1 MEQRPVIAQPCA
13 DRWIVIIV
21 LAIGSIVVLT
31 SCRTSAPIREEEPPH
46 LILEV
51 AEPLQVGGAGI
62 QLSFSV
68 AMSDGTPPPQ
78 LVPDQIEIINNEVG
92 TDFRRSTEGGS
103 RSEPGL
109 PADIRLLTVFV
120 LDFSDSI
127 FDANAQD
134 MIQRG
139 VEKYLDSLLVKSPDD
154 DADLTIIKDSHD
166 VAIVQLGSTQSVNL
180 TLDFTNN
187 PVTIMQTV
195 NDMIATGALGTTNL
209 YKGYMLG
216 INTAE
221 EKEVAAELEK
231 RAVILITDGTHQA
244 GDEDTLRT
252 QAMHAKEQSTIDIF
266 TIGIDGDYKKERV
279 QELASQHRYFYE
291 TSVEGVSIEF
301 QRIAAGIVELARRNY
316 VIGICTP
323 VDIGNPTLTI
333 NVSTGDLFASETL
346 AYSTQ
351 TLDGNTTD
359 CDPDRVSKGKGD
371 TMPYVN
377 QDDTATSPVSLDPK
391 CTDLPGQYLGDNHAE
406 CWVET
411 ENQPGCFLWTTHY
424 HSDQITRW
432 TGRCQEDVAE
442 GLGTYSISAGSGHA
456 YYEGTGE
463 LVSGK
468 TNGRWENTWSDG
480 DRSVGEYRDGIMHG
494 RWIITDADG
503 YRREGEYR
511 NEMEHGMW
519 IKEYPNGNSYEG
531 ELRHGIPHGWGV
543 AVINGGR
550 YEGQWREGC
559 FGERDGTWATM
570 GTTRGD
576 CGF

>member
-13 DRWIVIIV
+13 DRWIAIIV

-31 SCRTSAPIREEEPPH
+31 SCRTNAPIREEEPPH

-51 AEPLQVGGAGI
+51 AEPLQVGGAGL

-78 LVPDQIEIINNEVG
+78 LGPDQIEIINNEVG
-92 TDFRRSTEGGS
+92 VDFSRSTEGGS

-195 NDMIATGALGTTNL
+195 DDMIAAGALGTTNL

-252 QAMHAKEQSTIDIF
+252 QALHAKEQSTIDIF

-359 CDPDRVSKGKGD
+359 CDPDQVSKGQGD
-371 TMPYVN
+371 AMPYVE
-377 QDDTATSPVSLDPK
+377 QDYTATSTVSLDPK
-391 CTDLPGQYLGDNHAE
+391 CADLPGQYLGDNHAE

-411 ENQPGCFLWTTHY
+411 ENQPGCFLWRTHY

-432 TGRCQEDVAE
+432 TGRCQEGVAE
-442 GLGTYSISAGSGHA
+442 GLGTYSVSAGSGHD

-468 TNGRWENTWSDG
+468 TNGLWENTWSG
-480 DRSVGEYRDGIMHG
+480 GARSEGEYRDGIMHG
-494 RWIITDADG
+494 RWIITGADG

-511 NEMEHGMW
+511 NDMEHGTW

-531 ELRHGIPHGWGV
+531 ELQHGIPHGWGV

-570 GTTRGD
+570 GTTRGN